1 MRHSITV
8 NASLFA
14 QTLKD
19 ATAYTD
25 KDIHSEAMNHVVLKV
40 INKGTKLAV
49 TACDGHGYYERR
61 LPLVHGKGEPKPS
74 LPGKEQRL
82 CISAQDAL
90 ILHKRITTRVLG
102 YVTLE
107 VDDAQA
113 KDTRL
118 LVTLKLPD
126 GASAT
131 FFSRTDFEVPDFS
144 NVLKTAEKGK
154 KNAPE
159 IANMSIP
166 VHEMVRIGK
175 VLPAKGNSAAQM
187 HTAKGVN
194 KGHMV
199 LMEYN
204 NPSEEMDVRIIF
216 TLMVDAA

>member
-25 KDIHSEAMNHVVLKV
+25 KDIYSEALNHLVLKV

-49 TACDGHGYYERR
+49 IACDSHGYYERR
-61 LPLVHGKGEPKPS
+61 LPLVHSKGNAKPS

-90 ILHKRITTRVLG
+90 ILHKRITTRVSG
-102 YVTLE
+102 CVTLE
-107 VDDAQA
+107 LDDET

-126 GASAT
+126 GASTT

-154 KNAPE
+154 RNPPA
-159 IANMSIP
+159 ITNISIP

-187 HTAKGVN
+187 HTAKGAN
-194 KGHMV
+194 NGHMV
-199 LMEYN
+199 LMEYS
-204 NPSEEMDVRIIF
+204 NPDEDMDVRIVF
-216 TLMVDAA
+216 MLMVDAA